1 MSENTHTITGGPLRA
16 HEYVVVRREMTAGD
30 EAWIQNHSA
39 TMIGGT
45 KNPQMQLT
53 IGDIKLATLKRMI
66 VAWHLTRE
74 DENSGQQVPIL
85 LSDQAIEALP
95 RRISTYIANV
105 IDKLNPDEEESDEDF
120 LAGANGS
127 STGNSQRTK
136 LDLLKP

>member
-1 MSENTHTITGGPLRA
+1 MENTYTITGGPLKP
-16 HEYVVVRREMTAGD
+16 HEYVIVKREMSAGD

-39 TMIGGT
+39 TMTGSQ
-45 KNPQMQLT
+45 KNPKMKIT

-74 DENSGQQVPIL
+74 DDNSGQQVPIP
-85 LSDQAIEALP
+85 LSEAAVEDMP

-120 LAGANGS
+120 LPGANGS
-127 STGNSQRTK
+127 STGNLQRAK